1 MRERWRCARYLGL
14 VISKLSAAPAE
25 TSHAHGA
32 FRHSKLTMLLR
43 NALLGN
49 SKATRRSYTY
59 GRGAVRASPDHC
71 WLTERAAWICS

>member
-1 MRERWRCARYLGL
+1 VKAALRAGATALRRYLGL

-25 TSHAHGA
+25 ASHAHGA

-49 SKATRRSYTY
+49 SKATRPLLCVWQ
-59 GRGAVRASPDHC
+59 GRCTGIARPLLAH
-71 WLTERAAWICS
+71 

>member
-1 MRERWRCARYLGL
+1 MALRRYLGL

-49 SKATRRSYTY
+49 SKATRPLLYIWQ
-59 GRGAVRASPDHC
+59 GRCTGIARPLLAH
-71 WLTERAAWICS
+71 